1 MPLSG
6 PGCGVRDHHLDCLCD
21 VHVTEPVPVMENWAT
36 ESFMIRRLVEMMGPD
51 TLHHRTSLL
60 ELMTRQVDLHE
71 DLLAYHE
78 EFAKN
83 PRARLFEDSHLSGG
97 MRRTIQEMTDEGH
110 RNSSIRAHLSE
121 RHGVEAT
128 ERQVHAVVDSYK
140 RTKRKRNRK

>member
-6 PGCGVRDHHLDCLCD
+6 PGCGVRNHHPDCLCD

-60 ELMTRQVDLHE
+60 ELLTKQVDLHD
-71 DLLAYHE
+71 DLVAYHQE
-78 EFAKN
+78 N
-83 PRARLFEDSHLSGG
+83 DVTQRARMFEESKLTVGMRMAIRQMDDARIRNNDIRQYLEERYGVETTYAEVRNVMDSH
-97 MRRTIQEMTDEGH
+97 R
-110 RNSSIRAHLSE
+110 
-121 RHGVEAT
+121 
-128 ERQVHAVVDSYK
+128 